1 MIQYPQIALEPDNDN
16 FFPHEVIVT
25 LLNSDFQTISQ
36 PRGIKPPPWR
46 DSIAHWAPDAHNRR
60 YLIASRSHLLIII

>member
-1 MIQYPQIALEPDNDN
+1 MIRYSQIALEPDNYN
-16 FFPHEVIVT
+16 FFLHGLILT
-25 LLNSDFQTISQ
+25 LIHSDVQTVCH

-60 YLIASRSHLLIII
+60 YLIASRSHLLIFI